1 MERCRLIGMHGTL
14 NKPEGRTLRD
24 FLDVIFAAVI
34 VIVFMVV
41 FIGYFG

>member
-1 MERCRLIGMHGTL
+1 MKNLLPAQHGVL
-14 NKPEGRTLRD
+14 LRQEGSKVRD
-24 FLDVIFAAVI
+24 FMDVICAAIV

>member
-1 MERCRLIGMHGTL
+1 MERNRLIAMHGTL
-14 NKPEGRTLRD
+14 LRPEGSKVRD
-24 FLDVIFAAVI
+24 FLDVICAAVI